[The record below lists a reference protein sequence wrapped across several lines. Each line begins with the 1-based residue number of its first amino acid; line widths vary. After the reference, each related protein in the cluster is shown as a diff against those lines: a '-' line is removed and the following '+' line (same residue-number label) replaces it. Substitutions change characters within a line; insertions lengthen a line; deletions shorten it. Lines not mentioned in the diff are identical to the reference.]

1 MNEQN
6 IKLGQNSQCFAE
18 LVHSFGSHVQNDRVG
33 DLFSNQAELR
43 STRAV
48 CGGFA
53 PDLSR
58 PTQQSHVDQLEAFY
72 ASCNYIHK
80 PSGYRHPPALLSR
93 PSAQRSVIGTVS
105 SGFSNH
111 KVHELAVAARVRKD
125 KEQSMLQQY
134 TRHHNRTTTAF
145 GTSFFAQPFYNR
157 MY

>member
-1 MNEQN
+1 MHEQN
-6 IKLGQNSQCFAE
+6 VKLGQNSQCFAE
-18 LVHSFGSHVQNDRVG
+18 LVHSFGSQVQNDRVG
-33 DLFSNQAELR
+33 DLCSNQAGHR

-80 PSGYRHPPALLSR
+80 PSGYQHPPALLSR

-111 KVHELAVAARVRKD
+111 KVHKLSVAARTRKD
-125 KEQSMLQQY
+125 TAQSMLQQY
-134 TRHHNRTTTAF
+134 TRHHNRTSTAF
-145 GTSFFAQPFYNR
+145 GMSVSAQPFHNR